1 MFARR
6 YNCFVLEVD
15 LIQHVI
21 SCNRVTP
28 WCHIYASSADPYI
41 WHKCVTLLKLVS
53 WLTSTTT
60 VKLFIKN
67 KSCNTMSNN
76 INISI
81 TCTQLIQ
88 TISCILLSPM
98 FILCYCCGVI
108 CEQRM
113 IPVHEWSWHVK
124 PVSVQWHLSK
134 LEGQLKLNY
143 NCGRYL
149 YAIRWFEIIVIW
161 NIVKIGMA
169 VDELFAYLN
178 HNFLQWHLR
187 GMASKDCMNAIG
199 IGMLMFQVK
208 VLINE
213 GGQFF
218 NLMSF

>member
-1 MFARR
+1 
-6 YNCFVLEVD
+6 
-15 LIQHVI
+15 
-21 SCNRVTP
+21 
-28 WCHIYASSADPYI
+28 
-41 WHKCVTLLKLVS
+41 
-53 WLTSTTT
+53 
-60 VKLFIKN
+60 
-67 KSCNTMSNN
+67 MSNN

-81 TCTQLIQ
+81 TCTQFIQ

-124 PVSVQWHLSK
+124 PVSVQWYLSK

-149 YAIRWFEIIVIW
+149 YAMTPHVGNMMKGDKRVRLTQCKGWYFDSLVLRWFEIIVIW

-178 HNFLQWHLR
+178 HTFLQWHLR

-218 NLMSF
+218 NLLSF